1 MAMKLTDRWI
11 RMIGF
16 LLFAFA
22 LLFFC
27 SAARA
32 EKPAAEADIQVQYE
46 TQKPEIDKELEAIAK
61 QKEHP
66 CIYITTLN
74 GQAVLSKEEY
84 VPAMINVFNCPE
96 EYRLTA
102 PGGIRVRGNSTAE
115 QGDEKPY
122 RIKFEKKQNMLG
134 LHDGRAYK
142 SWVLLHSYW
151 HLVPD
156 YMGFNLAKEIF
167 EGKYYCS
174 DCIYVN
180 LYLNGKS
187 LGIYV
192 LCEQNQAAKGRIDVK
207 EPKEGEEQ
215 ENIGFVLEIDNYD
228 NGDHPGFWVGTM
240 PKVTDIAGET
250 RSIKCRKY
258 SIKSDIRSDA
268 QKAFIRKYMQS
279 VFTILYAAATE
290 DKPMML
296 DEEYNAVSA
305 EGVYDTALEAINAVM
320 DLDSLAN
327 MVILEELVQNYD
339 VGEGSFYMAV
349 DFSEESIYP
358 KLTFLAPWDL
368 SWGYTEDPTQNY
380 YASTFQTIAEGFDR
394 SNGWFVLAMKIDGF
408 RGIVRQK
415 WHSLMESGV
424 LQETVDKVMNECENL
439 ASDLGEDV
447 WKLENARKIGEYV
460 LKRIEWLNSQWQ

>member
-27 SAARA
+27 SAALA
-32 EKPAAEADIQVQYE
+32 EEPAAEADIQVQYE

-84 VPAMINVFNCPE
+84 VPAMIDVFNCPE

-142 SWVLLHSYW
+142 SWVLLRSYW

-279 VFTILYAAATE
+279 VFTILYAAAAE

-296 DEEYNAVSA
+296 DEEYNVVSA

-460 LKRIEWLNSQWQ
+460 LKRIKWLNSQWQ